1 LIGTAIL
8 SASGILFY
16 RYFPPHYYYRKG
28 HQAVAHGDL
37 SRAQAHFDHYL
48 ERQPDDADVRLSAAR
63 VARRRDAYADAERH
77 LTIYEQLQGVTAG
90 SALERALL
98 RAQQGNLEGVEARLK
113 ALASADDQ
121 PERVL
126 ILEALAK
133 GSLAAYRPNEAL
145 SYLNLLL
152 ESEPGNVP
160 ELLLRAHTLEKLER
174 DEDALGDYQEAVR
187 RVPGFFQARIGL
199 AGALAA
205 MGRIQEAITYY
216 EQLLQEQPDQVEVV
230 IGLAHCRHDN
240 HELAAAAQL
249 LDGLLTR
256 QPDCLAAL
264 VEQARVAMHQ
274 GKPAEAER
282 LLQRAARLAPENQD
296 VFYLLYQC
304 LQAQH
309 KESEAQKYRAQLRQL
324 EVATAR
330 EITLMARLRDSP
342 RDASLR
348 YEIGMV
354 FLQRGQTQEG
364 LHWLR
369 GALEIEPAHE
379 PSHAA
384 LADFFDRTGQPSLAL
399 EHRKWLAKKK
409 AD

>member
-1 LIGTAIL
+1 
-8 SASGILFY
+8 
-16 RYFPPHYYYRKG
+16 
-28 HQAVAHGDL
+28 
-37 SRAQAHFDHYL
+37 
-48 ERQPDDADVRLSAAR
+48 
-63 VARRRDAYADAERH
+63 
-77 LTIYEQLQGVTAG
+77 
-90 SALERALL
+90 
-98 RAQQGNLEGVEARLK
+98 VEARLK

-121 PERVL
+121 PQRVL

-160 ELLLRAHTLEKLER
+160 GLLLRAHTLEKLER
-174 DEDALGDYQEAVR
+174 DEDAFRDYQEAVHR
-187 RVPGFFQARIGL
+187 APGSFQARVGL

-205 MGRIQEAITYY
+205 MGWIQEAITHY
-216 EQLLQEQPDQVEVV
+216 ERLLQEQPDHVGVV
-230 IGLAHCRHDN
+230 VGLAHCRHDN
-240 HELAAAAQL
+240 QELAAAAQL
-249 LDGLLTR
+249 LDALLTQ

-264 VEQARVAMHQ
+264 VERARVAMHQ
-274 GKPAEAER
+274 GKPTEAEK
-282 LLQRAARLAPENQD
+282 LLQRGALLGPENQD

-304 LQAQH
+304 LQAQN
-309 KESEAQKYRAQLRQL
+309 KEPEAQKYRAHLRQL

-330 EITLMARLRDSP
+330 EITLMARLRDTP

-354 FLQRGQTQEG
+354 FLRRGQTQEG

-384 LADFFDRTGQPSLAL
+384 LADFFERTGQPSQAL